1 MAAASGDASSEGAND
16 DAVPGRCCE
25 RRPWVGR
32 VGRARLATAPG
43 ELGGAVRGGPGW
55 GAGDWRWPWVS
66 RVGCVGPAS
75 WAGLRVW

>member
-16 DAVPGRCCE
+16 DAGPGRCCE

-43 ELGGAVRGGPGW
+43 ELGGAVRGVPGW
-55 GAGDWRWPWVS
+55 CCERWPWVG
-66 RVGCVGPAS
+66 RVGRAGPAS
-75 WAGLRVW
+75 WVGLRVW